1 MRLRSSTSWH
11 LWSVVR
17 LTALQARPRCGG
29 VSSSPSETSSPPSL
43 LPTTALESPTCAT
56 SIRSPTSRTMQSTA
70 VVPAVDGALKVAFG
84 GQAVCASSMS
94 DWRSSNAPRSDSR
107 ALSMEPAP
115 RCRARGQRSFDAN
128 SAASAPPCPS
138 KTPTINP
145 TPGAF
150 STSTL
155 SCCSGRP
162 PWRSALPTLSTR
174 RREGPMDRVGD
185 KDAWDS
191 HSRLCVPLGDG
202 GDGSVAEP
210 RLPLRDSEGDA
221 AEALPESMAAPGDH
235 SSSLLVG
242 LEGGAGDGVGASE
255 DAFGV
260 SGGGGRGLTGSS
272 RPRAAFGAVVAAWGG
287 FGEAGVSKSG
297 AAASACVSAA
307 SSAGSGGCIASV
319 VVAGASS
326 GEGGSAAAARSA
338 CEPGDS
344 IELVLGASGAGGAAA
359 SSAVIQ
365 PEL

>member
-1 MRLRSSTSWH
+1 
-11 LWSVVR
+11 
-17 LTALQARPRCGG
+17 
-29 VSSSPSETSSPPSL
+29 
-43 LPTTALESPTCAT
+43 
-56 SIRSPTSRTMQSTA
+56 MQSTA
-70 VVPAVDGALKVAFG
+70 VVPAVDGALSVAFG
-84 GQAVCASSMS
+84 GQAVCASSIS
-94 DWRSSNAPRSDSR
+94 VCRSSNAPLKDSR
-107 ALSMEPAP
+107 ALSTEPAP

-174 RREGPMDRVGD
+174 RREGPIERVGD
-185 KDAWDS
+185 SDAWDS
-191 HSRLCVPLGDG
+191 HSKLCVPLGDG
-202 GDGSVAEP
+202 GDGSVALP
-210 RLPLRDSEGDA
+210 RLPFRDSEGDA

-242 LEGGAGDGVGASE
+242 FDGGAGDGVGASE

-260 SGGGGRGLTGSS
+260 RGGGGRGLAGWS
-272 RPRAAFGAVVAAWGG
+272 RPRAAFGAFVVALGG

-297 AAASACVSAA
+297 ATASACVSAA

-319 VVAGASS
+319 LVAGAASGEGGASS
-326 GEGGSAAAARSA
+326 GAAR
-338 CEPGDS
+338 
-344 IELVLGASGAGGAAA
+344 GA
-359 SSAVIQ
+359 
-365 PEL
+365 